1 MEVSPIEAKSGGLRP
16 GHVTVRL
23 DAEHRRAYEV
33 LYAQYRT
40 IFDSLPVLRERD
52 FDGRP
57 VTMTKTQ
64 FEALEQAFASLA
76 APEPAASDS
85 PFAGQEQAKQR
96 LFKRLQ
102 FLS

>member
-1 MEVSPIEAKSGGLRP
+1 MEVPPIEAKSGGLRP
-16 GHVTVRL
+16 GRVTIRL

-33 LYAQYRT
+33 LYSQYRT

-57 VTMTKTQ
+57 VTVTKAQ
-64 FEALEQAFASLA
+64 FEALQQAFASLA
-76 APEPAASDS
+76 APEQAASDS
-85 PFAGQEQAKQR
+85 PFARQAQAKQR

-102 FLS
+102 HLS